1 MCLSLALTATRYGAT
16 VANHVKCIDLLKN
29 KTESG
34 KEVICGVRARD
45 ELTKEEWDIPAKCV
59 INATGPFTDTIREMD
74 DPQSRKIC
82 SPSSGVHV
90 ILPGYYR

>member
-74 DPQSRKIC
+74 DPQARKIC